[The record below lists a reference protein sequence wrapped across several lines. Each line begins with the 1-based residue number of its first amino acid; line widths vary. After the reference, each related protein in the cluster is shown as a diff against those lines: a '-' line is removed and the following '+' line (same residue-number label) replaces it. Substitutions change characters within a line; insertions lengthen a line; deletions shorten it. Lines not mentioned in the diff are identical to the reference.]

1 MIENKLS
8 ELLRLLQKELSE
20 SETLDSDS
28 VILLKELVEDIN
40 EILDKDKPK
49 TEEDESFIER
59 LEDGMTRFEVT
70 HPELVS
76 TINKVLESLSNAG
89 I

>member
-1 MIENKLS
+1 MIENKLT
-8 ELLRLLQKELSE
+8 ELLLSLQKELSK
-20 SETLDSDS
+20 SETLDKDS

-40 EILDKDKPK
+40 EILDQDKPK
-49 TEEDESFIER
+49 TEEDESFIGR

>member
-1 MIENKLS
+1 VIENKLS

>member
-28 VILLKELVEDIN
+28 VILLKELVDDIN

>member
-1 MIENKLS
+1 VIENKLT
-8 ELLRLLQKELSE
+8 ELLLSLQKELSK
-20 SETLDSDS
+20 SETLDKDS

-40 EILDKDKPK
+40 EILDQDKPK
-49 TEEDESFIER
+49 TEEDESFIGR

-70 HPELVS
+70 HPELVG
-76 TINKVLESLSNAG
+76 TIKKVLESLSNAG

>member
-1 MIENKLS
+1 MIENKLT
-8 ELLRLLQKELSE
+8 ELLLSLQKELSK
-20 SETLDSDS
+20 SETLDKDS

-40 EILDKDKPK
+40 EILDQDKPK
-49 TEEDESFIER
+49 TEEDESFIGR

-70 HPELVS
+70 HPELVG
-76 TINKVLESLSNAG
+76 TIKKVLESLSNAG